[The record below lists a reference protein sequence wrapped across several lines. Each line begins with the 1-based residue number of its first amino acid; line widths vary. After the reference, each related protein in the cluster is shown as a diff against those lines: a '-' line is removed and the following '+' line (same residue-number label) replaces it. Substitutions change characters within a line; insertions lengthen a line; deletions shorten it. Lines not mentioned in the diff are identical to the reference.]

1 MTPSTALSRMRLAGK
16 LCRLGAWIIVAAGLA
31 VIVFYI
37 IITVSSNQ
45 ENPGQNLNGQL
56 TSYIIGFLMAIP
68 VLFFFLALT
77 AMGALLEYLST
88 ERAPQETSDERVEI
102 TSLSDVP

>member
-1 MTPSTALSRMRLAGK
+1 MPPSTALSRMRQAGR
-16 LCRLGAWIIVAAGLA
+16 LCRLGAWIIAAAGLV

-45 ENPGQNLNGQL
+45 GNPGQNLNDQL
-56 TSYIIGFLMAIP
+56 TSYIFGFLVAIP
-68 VLFFFLALT
+68 VLFFSLILT
-77 AMGALLEYLST
+77 AAGALLEYLGT
-88 ERAPQETSDERVEI
+88 QRNPQQENDDSVEI

>member
-16 LCRLGAWIIVAAGLA
+16 LCRLGAWIIAAAGLA

-56 TSYIIGFLMAIP
+56 TSYVIGFLMAIP
-68 VLFFFLALT
+68 ILFFFFILT
-77 AMGALLEYLST
+77 AAGALLEYLGA
-88 ERAPQETSDERVEI
+88 ERKPQEANEEDVEI